1 MMPPTGVQV
10 ITGLNL
16 LEAVGIGAYYGAGM
30 EVTNGAGASIFTGA
44 SFYDYNGI
52 YTQVGRRVDQR
63 GLTLISS
70 EEASTPLTL
79 LLLLLLVVG

>member
-1 MMPPTGVQV
+1 M

-44 SFYDYNGI
+44 SLYDYNGI
-52 YTQVGRRVDQR
+52 YTQVGRWTGGRKAREAQ
-63 GLTLISS
+63 LSS
-70 EEASTPLTL
+70 PR
-79 LLLLLLVVG
+79 